1 MYTFLVGWCSLGK
14 MINMNYFNE
23 IDIAETMVKKML
35 GTISPR
41 EEEKL
46 QKWVALSSKNRE
58 VYEDFMSGRSYAE
71 RKKNFGHLKHEKTM
85 VAVHEKIN
93 RKIRR
98 KMYVRISSMAAVLL
112 VAVMGA
118 VIAFSLRDTH
128 VSAPVPLKQGKY
140 YALLSVNDGQQVML
154 KENNTGT
161 EWQQVVKERTSSKV
175 GAEEQARIVRVE
187 VPRGSEYWL
196 RLNDSTEVW
205 LNSETVLEYPERF
218 AKDKREVFL
227 KGEAFFDV
235 KSNPTYPFE
244 VRTTEDLSIRVTGT
258 ELNVRNYTDEQY
270 LKVTLIEGIVY
281 VGNDSLHNI
290 LSPSEQ
296 AIFDRETGNIQV
308 VLLEN
313 PSTSMAWREGMF
325 AFESESIEV
334 ILTALSQWYD
344 VEFLVENRERIPKR
358 SVTFH
363 ALRDEKVEDL
373 LGVLQSL
380 VDFKYRV
387 EGKKIHI
394 HF

>member
-1 MYTFLVGWCSLGK
+1 
-14 MINMNYFNE
+14 MNYFNE
-23 IDIAETMVKKML
+23 IDIAEIMVKKML
-35 GTISPR
+35 DTISSK

-46 QKWVALSSKNRE
+46 QKWVALSSANRKM
-58 VYEDFMSGRSYAE
+58 YEDFMSGRSYVE
-71 RKKNFGHLKHEKTM
+71 RKKNLRYLRYEKTM
-85 VAVHEKIN
+85 EAVHGKIN
-93 RKIRR
+93 RKMRR
-98 KMYVRISSMAAVLL
+98 RMYVRISSVAAVLL

-128 VSAPVPLKQGKY
+128 MQAPVPLKQGKY
-140 YALLSVNDGQQVML
+140 YALLSVNDGQQVIL

-161 EWQQVVKERTSSKV
+161 EWQEVVKEKASSKIV
-175 GAEEQARIVRVE
+175 AKEQVRMVRVE

-196 RLNDSTEVW
+196 RLNDGTEVW

-218 AKDKREVFL
+218 AKAKREVFL

-235 KSNPTYPFE
+235 MSDPAHPFE
-244 VRTTEDLSIRVTGT
+244 VRTNEDLSIRVTGT

-270 LKVTLIEGIVY
+270 LKVTLIEGVVH

-296 AIFDRETGNIQV
+296 AIFDRETGNIRV
-308 VLLEN
+308 VLLED
-313 PSTSMAWREGMF
+313 PSTSVAWREGMF
-325 AFESESIEV
+325 AFEGESIEV
-334 ILTALSQWYD
+334 ILAAMSQWYD
-344 VEFLVENRERIPKR
+344 VEFVIENRARIPGR

-380 VDFKYRV
+380 IDFKYRV
-387 EGKKIHI
+387 EGKKIYI